1 MKKLV
6 IVLLVA
12 LLAGCAAV
20 VKVEGDQV
28 VNNRLS
34 VKLPEAW
41 NKLNQYGAQQPY
53 ETWTQ
58 EGAALDQLRFW
69 AGVQPGQALMTL
81 PPASV
86 PAGQKAPRVPTFA
99 AGMTPDQL
107 VSLFELMYSADGSRF
122 KATRVETGT
131 FAGEK
136 GVRFEFTLARK
147 RDDLQLNGTGWVA
160 VRNNELFAA
169 TFVAPQLAY
178 WRKLAPKAEAVVASA
193 RIKG

>member
-1 MKKLV
+1 MKKLT
-6 IVLLVA
+6 LMLVFA

-20 VKVEGDQV
+20 VKVEGEQV
-28 VNNRLS
+28 VKDRLAIT
-34 VKLPEAW
+34 LPEAW

-69 AGVQPGQALMTL
+69 AGVQPGQPMMV
-81 PPASV
+81 PPPGRV
-86 PAGQKAPRVPTFA
+86 PAGQTAPRVPTFA
-99 AGMTPDQL
+99 AGMAPDQL
-107 VSLFELMYSADGSRF
+107 VNLFELLYSADGSRF
-122 KATRVETGT
+122 KATRIDTSV

-147 RDDLQLNGTGWVA
+147 RDDLHLHGVGWVA

-169 TFVAPQLAY
+169 TFVAPELAY
-178 WRKLAPKAEAVVASA
+178 WRRLVPKAEAVVTTA
-193 RIKG
+193 RIRS

>member
-1 MKKLV
+1 MKKLA
-6 IVLLVA
+6 IVLLFA
-12 LLAGCAAV
+12 LLAGCAGI

-28 VNNRLS
+28 VNDRLS

-41 NKLNQYGAQQPY
+41 NKLTAIGSQQPF

-69 AGVQPGQALMTL
+69 AGVRPGSALMAL
-81 PPASV
+81 PRGGV
-86 PAGQKAPRVPTFA
+86 PFGQKAPRVPTFGE
-99 AGMTPDQL
+99 GMTPDQL

-122 KATRVETGT
+122 TATRVEPAT

-136 GVRFEFTLARK
+136 GVRFEFTLVRK
-147 RDDLQLNGTGWVA
+147 RDDLLMNGAGWVV